1 MMQADD
7 AGAWHRS
14 RNPMSLPAPMT
25 VARGLDVEKIR
36 ADFPILQRSVH
47 GNPLVYFDTAASAQ
61 RPLKVIEAIDD
72 FYRNHNANIHRG
84 VHTLSQEAT
93 EAYEQA
99 RVRVAGFIN
108 APSAQEIIFTRGTT
122 ESINLVAHSFGRAR
136 LQRGDEILIS
146 WMEHHSNIV
155 PWQMLCAQTGAVL
168 KVVPMN
174 QRGELEMDALAEMLT
189 ERVKLLAVVHISNA
203 LGTVNPIAEICTLA
217 KQQGIPIL
225 VDGAQAMPHQAVD
238 VQALGCDFYCF
249 SGHKMYGPTGIGAL
263 WARQEHLAAM
273 PPYQGG
279 GEMIRHVTFEK
290 SEYNDA
296 PGKFE
301 AGTPNIAGA
310 IGLGAA
316 VDYLQG
322 LGMENVAA
330 WEARLLAYGTEKL
343 TQIDG
348 FRMIG
353 TAARK
358 AGVMSF
364 VLGDIHANDVGTI
377 IDLHGVAI
385 RTGHHCAMPV
395 VEFFG
400 LPATARAS
408 LGIYNTFEEID
419 ILADSLQKTI
429 EMFA

>member
-1 MMQADD
+1 
-7 AGAWHRS
+7 
-14 RNPMSLPAPMT
+14 MSSSVPMT
-25 VARGLDVEKIR
+25 ANPGLDIDKVR
-36 ADFPILQRSVH
+36 ADFPVLQRTVH
-47 GNPLVYFDTAASAQ
+47 GKPLVYFDTAASAQ
-61 RPLKVIEAIDD
+61 RPLKVIETVDD

-93 EAYEQA
+93 DLYEQA
-99 RVRVAGFIN
+99 RIKTASFIN
-108 APSAQEIIFTRGTT
+108 APSDQEIIFTRGTT
-122 ESINLVAHSFGRAR
+122 ESINLVAHSFVRPR
-136 LQRGDEILIS
+136 LQKGDEILIS

-155 PWQMLCAQTGAVL
+155 PWQMLCEETGAVL
-168 KVVPMN
+168 KVVPIN
-174 QRGELEMDALAEMLT
+174 QHGELEMDALKEMLS

-203 LGTVNPIAEICTLA
+203 LGTINPVAEICTLA
-217 KQQGIPIL
+217 KQHGIPVL

-238 VQALGCDFYCF
+238 VQAIGCDFYCF

-263 WARQEHLAAM
+263 WGRAEHLQAM

-290 SEYNDA
+290 STFNEA

-395 VEFFG
+395 VQFFG

-419 ILADSLQKTI
+419 ILADSLEKTI

>member
-1 MMQADD
+1 MN
-7 AGAWHRS
+7 S
-14 RNPMSLPAPMT
+14 YVPMT
-25 VARGLDVEKIR
+25 ENSGLDINKVR
-36 ADFPILQRSVH
+36 ADFPVLQRTVH
-47 GNPLVYFDTAASAQ
+47 GKPLVYFDTAASAQ
-61 RPLKVIEAIDD
+61 RPLKVIDTVDD

-93 EAYEQA
+93 DLYEQA
-99 RVRVAGFIN
+99 RIKTAKFIN
-108 APSAQEIIFTRGTT
+108 APSEQEIIFTRGTT
-122 ESINLVAHSFGRAR
+122 ESINLVAHSFVRPR
-136 LQRGDEILIS
+136 LQKGDEILIS

-155 PWQMLCAQTGAVL
+155 PWQMLCEETGAVL
-168 KVVPMN
+168 KVVPIN
-174 QRGELEMDALAEMLT
+174 ERGELEMDALADMLT
-189 ERVKLLAVVHISNA
+189 ERVKLLAIVHISNA
-203 LGTVNPIAEICTLA
+203 LGTVNPVAEICAMA
-217 KQQGIPIL
+217 KQHGIPIL

-238 VQALGCDFYCF
+238 VQALACDFYCF

-263 WARQEHLAAM
+263 WGRAEHLEAM

-290 SEYNDA
+290 STFNEA

-316 VDYLQG
+316 VDYLQS

-330 WEARLLAYGTEKL
+330 WEAQLLAYGTEKL
-343 TQIDG
+343 AQIDG

-353 TAARK
+353 TAAHK

-419 ILADSLQKTI
+419 TLVDALEKTI
-429 EMFA
+429 GMFT

>member
-1 MMQADD
+1 M
-7 AGAWHRS
+7 S
-14 RNPMSLPAPMT
+14 SSVLKSENP
-25 VARGLDVEKIR
+25 GLDINKVR
-36 ADFPILQRSVH
+36 ADFPVLQRTVH
-47 GNPLVYFDTAASAQ
+47 GKPLVYFDTAASAQ
-61 RPLKVIEAIDD
+61 RPLKVIETVDD

-93 EAYEQA
+93 DLYEQA
-99 RVRVAGFIN
+99 RIKTASFIN
-108 APSAQEIIFTRGTT
+108 APSEQEIIFTRGTT
-122 ESINLVAHSFGRAR
+122 ESINLVAHSFVRPR
-136 LQRGDEILIS
+136 LRKGDEILIS

-155 PWQMLCAQTGAVL
+155 PWQMLCEETGAVL
-168 KVVPMN
+168 KVVPIN
-174 QRGELEMDALAEMLT
+174 QRGELEMDALAEMLN
-189 ERVKLLAVVHISNA
+189 ERVKLLGVVHISNA
-203 LGTVNPIAEICTLA
+203 LGTVNPVAEICALA
-217 KQQGIPIL
+217 KQHGIPVL

-238 VQALGCDFYCF
+238 VQAIGYDFYCF

-263 WARQEHLAAM
+263 WGRAEHLQAM

-290 SEYNDA
+290 STFNEA

-316 VDYLQG
+316 VDYLLD

-330 WEARLLAYGTEKL
+330 WEAQLLAYGTEKL
-343 TQIDG
+343 AQIDG

-353 TAARK
+353 TAANK

-395 VEFFG
+395 VQYFA

-408 LGIYNTFEEID
+408 LGVYNTFEEID
-419 ILADSLQKTI
+419 ILADSLEKTI

>member
-1 MMQADD
+1 MKP
-7 AGAWHRS
+7 S
-14 RNPMSLPAPMT
+14 VIKPTEPVFNI
-25 VARGLDVEKIR
+25 EKIR
-36 ADFPILQRSVH
+36 ADFPILQRTVH
-47 GNPLVYFDTAASAQ
+47 GKPLVYLDTAASAQ
-61 RPLKVIEAIDD
+61 RPLAVIEAVDG

-84 VHTLSQEAT
+84 VHLLSQEAT
-93 EAYEQA
+93 EDYEQA
-99 RVRVAGFIN
+99 RLKVAGFIN
-108 APSAQEIIFTRGTT
+108 APSDQECVFTRGTT
-122 ESINLVAHSFGRAR
+122 ESINLVAHSFLQPR
-136 LQRGDEILIS
+136 LQAGDEILIS

-155 PWQMLCAQTGAVL
+155 PWQLLCEETGAVL

-174 QRGELEMDALAEMLT
+174 ERGELEMDVLAGMLT
-189 ERVKLLAVVHISNA
+189 DRVRLLAVVHISNA
-203 LGTVNPIAEICTLA
+203 LGTINPVAEICAMA
-217 KQQGIPIL
+217 KQRGIPVL
-225 VDGAQAMPHQAVD
+225 VDGAQAVPHQAVD

-249 SGHKMYGPTGIGAL
+249 SGHKMYGPTGIGVL
-263 WARQEHLAAM
+263 WGRYEHLQAM
-273 PPYQGG
+273 RPYQGG

-290 SEYNDA
+290 STFNDP

-322 LGMENVAA
+322 IGMREIAA
-330 WEARLLAYGTEKL
+330 REAELLAYGTDKL
-343 TQIDG
+343 MQVDG

-364 VLGDIHANDVGTI
+364 VLGDIHANDVGTLV
-377 IDLHGVAI
+377 DLHGVAI

-395 VEFFG
+395 AQFFG
-400 LPATARAS
+400 LPSTARAS

-419 ILADSLQKTI
+419 VLADALVKTI
-429 EMFA
+429 GMFG

>member
-1 MMQADD
+1 MNESVS
-7 AGAWHRS
+7 GATGS
-14 RNPMSLPAPMT
+14 M
-25 VARGLDVEKIR
+25 LDVNKVR
-36 ADFPILQRSVH
+36 ADFPILQRTVH
-47 GNPLVYFDTAASAQ
+47 GKPLVYLDTGASAQ
-61 RPLKVIEAIDD
+61 RPLAVISAIDN
-72 FYRNHNANIHRG
+72 FYRHHNANIHRG

-93 EAYEQA
+93 EDFEQA
-99 RVRVAGFIN
+99 RLKVAGFIK
-108 APSAQEIIFTRGTT
+108 APSDQEVVFTRGTT
-122 ESINLVAHSFGRAR
+122 EAINLVAYSFLRPR
-136 LQRGDEILIS
+136 LQAGDEILIS

-155 PWQMLCAQTGAVL
+155 PWQLLCEETGAVL

-174 QRGELEMDALAEMLT
+174 QRGELEMDALEAMLNP
-189 ERVKLLAVVHISNA
+189 RVKLLSVVQVSNA
-203 LGTVNPIAEICTLA
+203 LGTVNPITEICALA
-217 KQQGIPIL
+217 KQHGIPVL
-225 VDGAQAMPHQAVD
+225 VDGAQAVPHQSVD

-249 SGHKMYGPTGIGAL
+249 SGHKMYGPTGIGVL
-263 WARQEHLAAM
+263 WGRYEHLQAM
-273 PPYQGG
+273 RPYQGG

-290 SEYNDA
+290 STFNDA

-330 WEARLLAYGTEKL
+330 WEAQLLAYGTDKL
-343 TQIDG
+343 TQIEG

-364 VLGDIHANDVGTI
+364 VLGDIHANDVGTLV
-377 IDLHGVAI
+377 DLHGVAI

-395 VEFFG
+395 AQFFG

-408 LGIYNTFEEID
+408 LGVYNTFEEID
-419 ILADSLQKTI
+419 ILAEALEKTRA
-429 EMFA
+429 MFG

>member
-1 MMQADD
+1 MND
-7 AGAWHRS
+7 
-14 RNPMSLPAPMT
+14 PAKLTDSP
-25 VARGLDVEKIR
+25 VLDIEKVR
-36 ADFPILQRSVH
+36 ADFPILQRTVH
-47 GNPLVYFDTAASAQ
+47 GKPLVYLDTAASAQ
-61 RPLKVIEAIDD
+61 RPLAVIEAIDG

-84 VHTLSQEAT
+84 VHLLSQEAT
-93 EAYEQA
+93 EDYEQA
-99 RVRVAGFIN
+99 RLKAAGFIN
-108 APSAQEIIFTRGTT
+108 APSDKECVFTRGTT
-122 ESINLVAHSFGRAR
+122 ESINLVAHSFLRPRLRA
-136 LQRGDEILIS
+136 GDEVLIS

-155 PWQMLCAQTGAVL
+155 PWQLLCEETGAVL

-174 QRGELEMDALAEMLT
+174 QRGELEMDALAEMLN
-189 ERVKLLAVVHISNA
+189 ERVKILAVVHVSNA
-203 LGTVNPIAEICTLA
+203 LGTINPVAEICAMA
-217 KQQGIPIL
+217 KQHGIPVL

-238 VQALGCDFYCF
+238 VQDLGCDFYCF
-249 SGHKMYGPTGIGAL
+249 SGHKMYGPTGIGVL
-263 WARQEHLAAM
+263 WGRYEHLQAM
-273 PPYQGG
+273 KPYQGG

-290 SEYNDA
+290 STFNDA

-322 LGMENVAA
+322 IGMGKVEA
-330 WEARLLAYGTEKL
+330 WEAQLLAYGTERL
-343 TQIDG
+343 AQVEG

-353 TAARK
+353 TAAQK

-364 VLGDIHANDVGTI
+364 VLGDIHPNDVGTLV
-377 IDLHGVAI
+377 DLHGVAI

-395 VEFFG
+395 AQFFG

-408 LGIYNTFEEID
+408 LGVYNTFEEID
-419 ILADSLQKTI
+419 ILAESLEKTI

>member
-1 MMQADD
+1 
-7 AGAWHRS
+7 
-14 RNPMSLPAPMT
+14 MSEMVEINLGP
-25 VARGLDVEKIR
+25 GLDVEKVR
-36 ADFPILQRSVH
+36 ADFPVLQRTVH
-47 GNPLVYFDTAASAQ
+47 GKPLVYLDTAASAQ
-61 RPLKVIEAIDD
+61 RPLAVIEAVDG
-72 FYRNHNANIHRG
+72 FYRNYNANIHRG

-99 RVRVAGFIN
+99 RVKVARYIN
-108 APSAQEIIFTRGTT
+108 AVSEQEIVFARGTT
-122 ESINLVAHSFGRAR
+122 EAINLVAHSFVRPR
-136 LQRGDEILIS
+136 LQAGDEILIS

-155 PWQMLCAQTGAVL
+155 PWQLLCEETGAVL

-174 QRGELEMDALAEMLT
+174 QRGELEMDALAGMLT
-189 ERVKLLAVVHISNA
+189 ERVKLLGVVHVSNA
-203 LGTVNPIAEICTLA
+203 LGTVNPVAEICAMA
-217 KQQGIPIL
+217 KRQGIPVL
-225 VDGAQAMPHQAVD
+225 VDGAQAMPHKAVD
-238 VQALGCDFYCF
+238 VQAIGCDFYCF

-263 WARQEHLAAM
+263 WARAGHLQAM

-290 SEYNDA
+290 SEFNEA

-316 VDYLQG
+316 IDYLQG
-322 LGMENVAA
+322 LGIGNVAE
-330 WEARLLAYGTEKL
+330 WEARLLAYGTAKL
-343 TQIDG
+343 AQIDG

-353 TAARK
+353 TAAEK

-377 IDLHGVAI
+377 IDLHGVAV

-395 VEFFG
+395 VQYFG

-408 LGIYNTFEEID
+408 LGVYNTFEDID
-419 ILADSLQKTI
+419 ILADSLEKTI
-429 EMFA
+429 RMFG

>member
-1 MMQADD
+1 
-7 AGAWHRS
+7 
-14 RNPMSLPAPMT
+14 MSEMVEINLGP
-25 VARGLDVEKIR
+25 GLDVEKVR
-36 ADFPILQRSVH
+36 ADFPVLQRTVH
-47 GNPLVYFDTAASAQ
+47 GKPLVYLDTAASAQ
-61 RPLKVIEAIDD
+61 RPLAVIEAVDG
-72 FYRNHNANIHRG
+72 FYRNYNANIHRG

-99 RVRVAGFIN
+99 RVKVARYIN
-108 APSAQEIIFTRGTT
+108 AVSEQEIVFARGTT
-122 ESINLVAHSFGRAR
+122 EAINLVAHSFVRPR
-136 LQRGDEILIS
+136 LQAGDEILIS

-155 PWQMLCAQTGAVL
+155 PWQLLCEETGAVL

-174 QRGELEMDALAEMLT
+174 QRGELEMDALAGMLT
-189 ERVKLLAVVHISNA
+189 ERVKLLGVVHVSNA
-203 LGTVNPIAEICTLA
+203 LGTVNPVAEICAMA
-217 KQQGIPIL
+217 KRQGIPVL
-225 VDGAQAMPHQAVD
+225 VDGAQAMPHKAVD
-238 VQALGCDFYCF
+238 VQAIGCDFYCF

-263 WARQEHLAAM
+263 WARAGHLQAM

-290 SEYNDA
+290 SEFNEA

-316 VDYLQG
+316 IDYLQG
-322 LGMENVAA
+322 LGIGNVAE
-330 WEARLLAYGTEKL
+330 WEARLLAYGTAKL
-343 TQIDG
+343 AQIDG

-353 TAARK
+353 TAAEK

-364 VLGDIHANDVGTI
+364 VLGDIHANDVGTLV
-377 IDLHGVAI
+377 DLHGVAI

-395 VEFFG
+395 VQFFG

-419 ILADSLQKTI
+419 ILADALEKTN
-429 EMFA
+429 EMFT

>member
-1 MMQADD
+1 
-7 AGAWHRS
+7 
-14 RNPMSLPAPMT
+14 MSLPAPMT

-47 GNPLVYFDTAASAQ
+47 GNPLVYFDTAASTQ

-99 RVRVAGFIN
+99 RVRVADFIN

-136 LQRGDEILIS
+136 LQRGDEILIT

-174 QRGELEMDALAEMLT
+174 QRGELQMDALAEMLT

-203 LGTVNPIAEICTLA
+203 LGTINPIAEICTLA

-364 VLGDIHANDVGTI
+364 VLGDIHANDVGSI